1 MIKAEIKCSTIG
13 KKEFLGRIEMNE
25 KDFDTMLEEAR
36 KYIGYP
42 PETNLKG
49 TIGGLS
55 KSAYDRRLRKQKSQL
70 NAIKEKK

>member
-1 MIKAEIKCSTIG
+1 
-13 KKEFLGRIEMNE
+13 MNE

-42 PETNLKG
+42 PETNFRG

-55 KSAYDRRLRKQKSQL
+55 KSAYYRRLRKQKNQL